1 MEPVASLPPLRAAL
15 TPLLVADRAVM
26 ERASKAYVSY
36 LRAYREHQVRGHSC
50 AGAGLSQAARTT
62 VPTAPAQCGFIFK
75 MADLDLGQLAEAM
88 ALLRLPKLK
97 ELGRRARSRRPG
109 TDPPRDPLCSHA
121 RRPVFRKRKK
131 TAGSN
136 ADGWVEFTPAAGTGP
151 SRADFCGA
159 QLRSWL
165 MPTHPARPQAST

>member
-1 MEPVASLPPLRAAL
+1 M
-15 TPLLVADRAVM
+15 
-26 ERASKAYVSY
+26 
-36 LRAYREHQVRGHSC
+36 
-50 AGAGLSQAARTT
+50 SQAARITFP
-62 VPTAPAQCGFIFK
+62 VAPVQCGFIFK

-109 TDPPRDPLCSHA
+109 TDPPRDPLYSHA

-131 TAGSN
+131 TAGSI

-151 SRADFCGA
+151 SR
-159 QLRSWL
+159 
-165 MPTHPARPQAST
+165 